1 MVYKFIDGGSV
12 HSLQFLDWNLLTFV
26 LLQVMKD
33 LSRIKRFSAKEA
45 LDYGI
50 IDKVVRPKRI
60 KPDARRQESIGV
72 GLG

>member
-1 MVYKFIDGGSV
+1 MWNFDIDWLEEFISI
-12 HSLQFLDWNLLTFV
+12 
-26 LLQVMKD
+26 LQVMKD
-33 LSRIKRFSAKEA
+33 LNRIKRFSAKEA

-50 IDKVVRPKRI
+50 IDKIVRPKRI

>member
-1 MVYKFIDGGSV
+1 
-12 HSLQFLDWNLLTFV
+12 
-26 LLQVMKD
+26 MKD
-33 LSRIKRFSAKEA
+33 LNRIKRFSAKEA
-45 LDYGI
+45 LEYGI